1 MLLWFKAE
9 GVDVDAGG
17 RNVGVVL
24 VGLDKI
30 EVTAHALRETI
41 VTVKL
46 ELSGEDGIETGVNAL
61 DDVVE
66 LGAGGGGVRVREEF
80 RGGGVGTRTI
90 GEGRRHITVR
100 RCGGAGSPG
109 HVNSISV
116 IEPLLAE
123 DRGGERGVNVRILLD
138 NPDKFFAGVV
148 EVKLDL
154 VGDRGDRL
162 VAGELNLLDEVL
174 V

>member
-1 MLLWFKAE
+1 VLLGLEAE

-61 DDVVE
+61 DACVE
-66 LGAGGGGVRVREEF
+66 LGTCGGGVRVREEF
-80 RGGGVGTRTI
+80 RGSGGGDRTRTI

-123 DRGGERGVNVRILLD
+123 DRGGGRGVNV
-138 NPDKFFAGVV
+138 
-148 EVKLDL
+148 
-154 VGDRGDRL
+154 
-162 VAGELNLLDEVL
+162 
-174 V
+174 